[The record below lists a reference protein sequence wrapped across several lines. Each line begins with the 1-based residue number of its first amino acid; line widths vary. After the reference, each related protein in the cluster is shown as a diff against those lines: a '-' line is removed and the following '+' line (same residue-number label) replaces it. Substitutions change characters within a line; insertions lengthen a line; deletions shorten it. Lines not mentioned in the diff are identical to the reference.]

1 MKADTLVSVNLARR
15 ARPHPRCLLGAF
27 NQRKPV
33 SRAEQRR
40 GSLASSGKTMGLILI
55 GIGVVIGLAVGAW
68 LLAGLAE
75 DSMRLTGALLGLVL
89 LLLFIVAPLVG
100 GGVFIL
106 NKGRSEERELAHV
119 RDQRALLDIVKT
131 RGQVQIS
138 DLVIELKS
146 TRDKVQ
152 QTLHDLVGRG
162 LFSGYV
168 DWDKGVLYSVEASQL
183 NGRTSCPNCGGQLE
197 LAGKGLIKC
206 PY

>member
-1 MKADTLVSVNLARR
+1 M
-15 ARPHPRCLLGAF
+15 
-27 NQRKPV
+27 
-33 SRAEQRR
+33 
-40 GSLASSGKTMGLILI
+40 GSILI

-75 DSMRLTGALLGLVL
+75 DSIRLTGALLGFVL

-100 GGVFIL
+100 GGIFIL

-152 QTLHDLVGRG
+152 QNLHDLVGRG

-183 NGRTSCPNCGGQLE
+183 NGRKSCPNCGGQLE

-206 PY
+206 PYCGAEIFL